1 MRSQGNDIL
10 TFKWTGYE
18 FSDEI
23 DAFYNINNA
32 HNWNEFQNALKT
44 YGTPALDFVYADTA
58 GNIAYNTAG
67 LIPVRTNLTDEAHA
81 NFESNGEVDWAGFI
95 PFAELPTVL
104 NPKQRFHCNS

>member
-23 DAFYNINNA
+23 DAFIISITA

-44 YGTPALDFVYADTA
+44 YGTPALNFVYAEQQET
-58 GNIAYNTAG
+58 
-67 LIPVRTNLTDEAHA
+67 LLTILQ
-81 NFESNGEVDWAGFI
+81 V
-95 PFAELPTVL
+95 
-104 NPKQRFHCNS
+104 